1 MICTTLKINFN
12 PPGNPVIS
20 RSIELNRK
28 HPNSYERKKESN
40 EINENNDRSKTQ
52 LTKSESLPNES
63 PKLIFQNLP
72 PPKRRMTRRRQPWR
86 ERKGGWTWRIVGGG
100 SGAIE
105 EEGVGGAAIRNY
117 CGTIDKRR
125 LRGRTTEPLPA
136 LRLFFPFFPPS
147 FPASS
152 SARPAHSSIRNAPGP
167 LRITS
172 HLRNTSVIAVLRGM
186 SDSFRS
192 CIFQPARCFVVWT
205 ERRSYRDDRSILSFA
220 RCII

>member
-63 PKLIFQNLP
+63 PKLISQNLP

-86 ERKGGWTWRIVGGG
+86 ERERVAGRGESWGVEVERSRKKEL
-100 SGAIE
+100 E
-105 EEGVGGAAIRNY
+105 E
-117 CGTIDKRR
+117 
-125 LRGRTTEPLPA
+125 
-136 LRLFFPFFPPS
+136 
-147 FPASS
+147 
-152 SARPAHSSIRNAPGP
+152 
-167 LRITS
+167 
-172 HLRNTSVIAVLRGM
+172 
-186 SDSFRS
+186 
-192 CIFQPARCFVVWT
+192 QQ
-205 ERRSYRDDRSILSFA
+205 
-220 RCII
+220 

>member
-12 PPGNPVIS
+12 PSGNPVIS

-52 LTKSESLPNES
+52 LTESLPNES
-63 PKLIFQNLP
+63 PKLISQNLP
-72 PPKRRMTRRRQPWR
+72 PPKWRMTRRRQPWR

-100 SGAIE
+100 SGAIG

-136 LRLFFPFFPPS
+136 TFLSLLSPVLPRFFQ
-147 FPASS
+147 
-152 SARPAHSSIRNAPGP
+152 RQTRT
-167 LRITS
+167 LV
-172 HLRNTSVIAVLRGM
+172 NT
-186 SDSFRS
+186 
-192 CIFQPARCFVVWT
+192 
-205 ERRSYRDDRSILSFA
+205 
-220 RCII
+220 